1 MKSNEKKPAYK
12 ESKPLATKKKKKK
25 LVSEEWGNQNGKLKI
40 PWESTI

>member
-25 LVSEEWGNQNGKLKI
+25 NWSVRNEEIKMEN
-40 PWESTI
+40 